1 VRPRPRRRTRP
12 WRGGGRAVEP
22 ALLVVA
28 CATAGAVAAAV
39 LGMSPVLVGGA
50 AAAVALVAATYR
62 R

>member
-1 VRPRPRRRTRP
+1 V
-12 WRGGGRAVEP
+12 
-22 ALLVVA
+22 
-28 CATAGAVAAAV
+28 GAVAAAV